1 MKRSKV
7 QSHALY
13 ALFALVAFCASL
25 AASCSRAPLVPIDEV
40 FVPGGSFTVGDDV
53 YCGRYD
59 SRVGDLHASKYE
71 ITWDV
76 FAEVMNYAIGEK
88 LAFVRDGRVC
98 PTKGKYPQFATSIVD
113 LAVCRDRLEL
123 RDGKIAVVGDS
134 SRLPVSMVGWYGAAF
149 FCNALS
155 LANGRVPCYDW
166 DFWEIVPKANGYRMP
181 TYEEWEY
188 LARGGAKGGSREYAG
203 SDDPT
208 AVAWFVGNSG
218 NAPHPVGELLP
229 NELGLYDMNG
239 NVSEFCSET
248 FRSIITSKSDVS
260 SPLKTSNRIWRGG
273 SFMSATVPVTYFYQ
287 NINNPDYYL
296 PFPDVGFRV
305 VSGALPSI

>member
-1 MKRSKV
+1 MKRSKA
-7 QSHALY
+7 QSI
-13 ALFALVAFCASL
+13 ALFALAASCALSAAL
-25 AASCSRAPLVPIDEV
+25 ALSCSRAPLVQIDEA
-40 FVPGGSFTVGDDV
+40 FVPGGSFAVGDDV
-53 YCGRYD
+53 YCGKYD
-59 SRVGDLHASKYE
+59 SRVNDLYASKYE

-76 FAEVMNYAIGEK
+76 FAEVMNYAIDEK
-88 LAFVRDGRVC
+88 LAVVRDGRIC
-98 PTKGKYPQFATSIVD
+98 PAKGKYPQFATFIVD
-113 LAVCRDRLEL
+113 LAACGDRLEL
-123 RDGKIAVVGDS
+123 RDGKIAVAGDF
-134 SRLPVSMVGWYGAAF
+134 SRQPVSWVGWYGAAF

-155 LANGRVPCYDW
+155 LANGRKPCYDW
-166 DFWEIVPKANGYRMP
+166 DFWEIVPKSNGYRMP

-188 LARGGAKGGSREYAG
+188 LARGGAKGGAYAFAG
-203 SDDPT
+203 SDDPS

-218 NAPHPVGELLP
+218 NAMHPVGELLP

-239 NVSEFCSET
+239 NVSEFCTET
-248 FRSIITSKSDVS
+248 FRAIITSKSDVS

-296 PFPDVGFRV
+296 PFADVGFRV

>member
-1 MKRSKV
+1 MKRNPSRPKTLYSLV
-7 QSHALY
+7 VTGALCA
-13 ALFALVAFCASL
+13 ALSV
-25 AASCSRAPLVPIDEV
+25 SCSRAPLVPIAEV
-40 FVPGGSFTVGDDV
+40 SVPGGAFTVGDDI
-53 YCGRYD
+53 YCGKYD
-59 SRVGDLHASKYE
+59 ARVNDLHASKYE
-71 ITWDV
+71 ITWDA
-76 FAEVMNYAIGEK
+76 FAAVMNYALDEK
-88 LAFVRDGRVC
+88 LAVVRDGRVC

-113 LAVCRDRLEL
+113 LAVCRNYLEL

-155 LANGRVPCYDW
+155 LANGRAPCYDW

-188 LARGGAKGGSREYAG
+188 LARGGAKGGTHSFAG
-203 SDDPT
+203 SDDPA

-218 NAPHPVGELLP
+218 NAPHPVGALKP